1 MSQQRNQNLLNWLK
15 SEKLKDSRE
24 LENEK
29 KKTIREI
36 KSLDKEQMFPKP
48 KKISLWTKIKVLV
61 LGN

>member
-1 MSQQRNQNLLNWLK
+1 MEQERLLNWLK

-29 KKTIREI
+29 KKVIKEI
-36 KSLDKEQMFPKP
+36 KGLSKEQMFPEP
-48 KKISLWTKIKVLV
+48 KKLSLWTRIKIIV